1 MGVLKLGVM
10 LFEMF
15 IFIYLIFVD
24 FDFLILMVIIEGLL
38 FVIYVFLDWLDGI
51 YR

>member
-15 IFIYLIFVD
+15 VFIYLIFVD

>member
-24 FDFLILMVIIEGLL
+24 FDFLLLMVIIEGLL
-38 FVIYVFLDWLDGI
+38 FVIYVFLDWLDGK

>member
-15 IFIYLIFVD
+15 VFIYLVFVD